1 MVRGSADVRTI
12 LVRQSLNEVQAVS
25 LRRAM
30 IGSVSLCL
38 LTAVAAGLLALN
50 PLVLHGFAPACSDGY
65 AEAHGIAPCKPD
77 WDQGAPYLVVL
88 GLALAG
94 AAASAAVLRGG
105 RMRPLS

>member
-1 MVRGSADVRTI
+1 
-12 LVRQSLNEVQAVS
+12 VS

-30 IGSVSLCL
+30 IGLLSACL
-38 LTAVAAGLLALN
+38 LTAIVAGSLALN

-77 WDQGAPYLVVL
+77 WDQGAPYLTAL

-94 AAASAAVLRGG
+94 AAASAAAGVRGK
-105 RMRPLS
+105 RTRQLS